1 MLTKEIAGEYVTI
14 TPEGV
19 LEYKRVENILEDGVV
34 IASKNWRTTYEPDQ
48 APEDLLGRAKTIAE
62 AVWSDEMINTF
73 KRNKAARMAELE
85 ERNAQPVSETKA
97 S

>member
-1 MLTKEIAGEYVTI
+1 MLTKEIAGEYVTV
-14 TPEGV
+14 TPEGI

-34 IASKNWRTTYEPDQ
+34 IASKNWRTTYQPDQ
-48 APEDLLGRAKTIAE
+48 ATTELDGRAKEIAE

-85 ERNAQPVSETKA
+85 ESRAQATPTKTA
-97 S
+97 